1 MRKTREYAGWACG
14 LALAITMHSAVAST
28 SETGTS
34 PAARNFQT
42 YQPDVRPVRIDAAA
56 APKIDGDLSDAA
68 WQKAPVISEFYQLEP
83 NEGAPASERTEVR
96 ILYDENNLYF
106 AVKAF
111 DSDPAGIKA
120 SIKARDGQLG
130 KDDLIRIYLDP
141 QQSRRDGYA
150 FEINPL
156 GARTDALVQNNSTF
170 LVNWDTIWHA
180 HSRIVSDG
188 WVTEVAIPFRSI
200 SYDSARTD
208 WGFDFFRLV
217 RRKNERIRWS
227 QISRQMTSVDI
238 SRSGSMLG
246 ITGTHQGLGL
256 DIETF
261 GAMRFKHEWEKPRE
275 SDLTFEPSGNLF
287 YKLTPSLTGT
297 LTFNT
302 DFSDTPLD
310 DRQVNTGRFGLFF
323 PETRDFFLQDAAVF
337 EFGGD
342 NLNGDVNGIPF
353 FSRNIGLVNGRP
365 VDIVAGGKVSG
376 QLGKLGLGGLLVHTS
391 GTETTDGQTLAAARI
406 TQQVLDQSK
415 IGIVFTN
422 GDPTGA
428 TENTVAG
435 ADFQY
440 RNSTW
445 FDGDTLKADFFY
457 ERSFSN
463 VYGDDDTF
471 GATISFPNEP
481 FSMRH
486 SFKEV
491 GENFF
496 PALGFVNRGAIRNY
510 NGEMEWREVLN
521 GETFIRWWEVGT
533 WYDVTTD
540 LGNNLESRENGIWG
554 GFLTQSV
561 DSAFFNVFNSYEN
574 VLSPF
579 ELPKGVIVPAG
590 EYEWTNATL
599 SLESSASRPISLNVE
614 VACCSFFGGDRLR
627 TFAAMNWRPNST
639 LDIGLQH
646 QFQNISLPT
655 GDVEIQIYAMNLSIN
670 FTPDMQLRTQV
681 QYDNI
686 SETFGLS
693 SRYRWEFDPGSEL
706 FVSLGE
712 SGELLNGNHYRSDT
726 TQASIRI
733 GHLMRM

>member
-1 MRKTREYAGWACG
+1 
-14 LALAITMHSAVAST
+14 
-28 SETGTS
+28 
-34 PAARNFQT
+34 
-42 YQPDVRPVRIDAAA
+42 
-56 APKIDGDLSDAA
+56 
-68 WQKAPVISEFYQLEP
+68 
-83 NEGAPASERTEVR
+83 
-96 ILYDENNLYF
+96 
-106 AVKAF
+106 
-111 DSDPAGIKA
+111 
-120 SIKARDGQLG
+120 
-130 KDDLIRIYLDP
+130 
-141 QQSRRDGYA
+141 
-150 FEINPL
+150 
-156 GARTDALVQNNSTF
+156 
-170 LVNWDTIWHA
+170 
-180 HSRIVSDG
+180 
-188 WVTEVAIPFRSI
+188 
-200 SYDSARTD
+200 
-208 WGFDFFRLV
+208 
-217 RRKNERIRWS
+217 
-227 QISRQMTSVDI
+227 
-238 SRSGSMLG
+238 
-246 ITGTHQGLGL
+246 
-256 DIETF
+256 
-261 GAMRFKHEWEKPRE
+261 
-275 SDLTFEPSGNLF
+275 
-287 YKLTPSLTGT
+287 
-297 LTFNT
+297 
-302 DFSDTPLD
+302 
-310 DRQVNTGRFGLFF
+310 
-323 PETRDFFLQDAAVF
+323 
-337 EFGGD
+337 
-342 NLNGDVNGIPF
+342 
-353 FSRNIGLVNGRP
+353 
-365 VDIVAGGKVSG
+365 VAGGKVSG
-376 QLGKLGLGGLLVHTS
+376 QLGKLGLGGLLVHTN

-457 ERSFSN
+457 ERSFSD

-481 FSMRH
+481 FSTRH

-521 GETFIRWWEVGT
+521 GETFMRWWEVGT

-540 LGNNLESRENGIWG
+540 LGNNLESRENGVWG

-561 DSAFFNVFNSYEN
+561 DSAFINIFNSYEN

-599 SLESSASRPISLNVE
+599 SLESSASRPISLRVE
-614 VACCSFFGGDRLR
+614 VACCSFFSGDRLR
-627 TFAAMNWRPNST
+627 TFAGMNWRPNST
-639 LDIGLQH
+639 FDIGMQH
-646 QFQNISLPT
+646 QFQNITLPT
-655 GDVEIQIYAMNLSIN
+655 GDVEIQIYAMNVSIN